1 MKTVFI
7 TGGSRGIGAE
17 LVRAFSQN
25 GWQCAFTYLNSE
37 EQALAVSRETGALA
51 IRCNAGNE
59 EETKNAIGQAI
70 RTFGHLDA
78 LIHNAGTA
86 CTNLVQDMTE
96 SEFDALYAV
105 HLKGAFLCAK
115 HALPHMIS
123 RKEGALLF
131 ISSMWGQVGASCE
144 SAYSAMKAGVIGFAK
159 ALAQEVGPSNVRVNC
174 ICPGVIETD
183 MMRQYTQEDE
193 QALKEETPLLRLGTP
208 GDVASSAL
216 FLCGEGASFITG
228 AVLNVNGGFVI
239 T

>member
-1 MKTVFI
+1 M
-7 TGGSRGIGAE
+7 
-17 LVRAFSQN
+17 
-25 GWQCAFTYLNSE
+25 
-37 EQALAVSRETGALA
+37 
-51 IRCNAGNE
+51 
-59 EETKNAIGQAI
+59 
-70 RTFGHLDA
+70 
-78 LIHNAGTA
+78 
-86 CTNLVQDMTE
+86 
-96 SEFDALYAV
+96 

-183 MMRQYTQEDE
+183 MMRQYSQEDI
-193 QALKEETPLLRLGTP
+193 QALKEETPLMRLGTP
-208 GDVASSAL
+208 GDIASSAL